1 MKTNV
6 KNSTQVVENQVV
18 NNVNNSQT
26 TENQVVK
33 LSKLEKL
40 QQTIKKGLS
49 NDANRYQQML
59 AIGANT
65 KLELFSLSK
74 IHKAYIES
82 SVINGKCMLT
92 DKQIELLTLT
102 KIKAIVK
109 NSEKLKD
116 KVLFSIHDVTLICN
130 RILSENDKSIQIAK
144 KVTKQGGTITT
155 KK

>member
-1 MKTNV
+1 
-6 KNSTQVVENQVV
+6 
-18 NNVNNSQT
+18 
-26 TENQVVK
+26 
-33 LSKLEKL
+33 
-40 QQTIKKGLS
+40 
-49 NDANRYQQML
+49 ML

-65 KLELFSLSK
+65 KLDFFSLSK
-74 IHKAYIES
+74 IHKAYIEN
-82 SVINGKCMLT
+82 SVIEGKSMLT
-92 DKQIELLTLT
+92 QKQIELLTLS

-155 KK
+155 AKK